1 MNNSDYLAA
10 LDALMK
16 IEALAN
22 ATGFLGGSEKER
34 QLKEELIA
42 IIEDV
47 AREAQGGHHA

>member
-22 ATGFLGGSEKER
+22 ATGFLGGNEKEK

-42 IIEDV
+42 TIEDV